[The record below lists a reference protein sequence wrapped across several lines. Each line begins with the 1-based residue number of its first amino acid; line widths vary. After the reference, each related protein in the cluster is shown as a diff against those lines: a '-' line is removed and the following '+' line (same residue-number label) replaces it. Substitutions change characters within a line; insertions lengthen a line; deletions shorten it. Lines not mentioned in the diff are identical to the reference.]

1 MAEAGN
7 MMLAE
12 LMLWLLYGALALAV
26 IAVVVSEVRYVLTQK
41 KKGRS

>member
-12 LMLWLLYGALALAV
+12 LMLWLMYAALALAV

>member
-1 MAEAGN
+1 
-7 MMLAE
+7 MLAE
-12 LMLWLLYGALALAV
+12 LMLWLMYGALALAV

>member
-1 MAEAGN
+1 

-12 LMLWLLYGALALAV
+12 LMLWLMYGALALAV

>member
-12 LMLWLLYGALALAV
+12 LMLWLMYGALALAV
-26 IAVVVSEVRYVLTQK
+26 IVVVVSEVRYVLTQK

>member
-12 LMLWLLYGALALAV
+12 LMLWLMYGALALAV